1 MVCERI
7 TDALWTNWAT
17 MTVSRRNAVT
27 RSELPASSQLP
38 RARRDSL
45 TRVAMRPVQR
55 TDGVAAGGRRPVEG
69 ERKVNGRPCA
79 GRSPAPCYPTQLHPT
94 LTAPRRAVPQAK
106 GASVV
111 TGDDDDGHTHPA
123 SGVPGASQAH
133 HQARRNGDT
142 FPRGD
147 ASLRSVSHRRLGGLA
162 DKSRTSPSPAML
174 GEDHAGGR
182 PVVTHLHAGTGSI
195 CSSPRA
201 APLPSPPPF
210 NSYVLARL
218 RGDRVCSSLALGRCF
233 VFSLGRGPQ
242 GDYFGAYGYTSAGM
256 LCCRSRPGSA
266 LCPRHRKVPVIWRP
280 NNLCVTTV
288 PILGLPVHAVCPSAG
303 RNAGRAACHG
313 QRRHRLTPFA
323 MTLRHW
329 SLG

>member
-1 MVCERI
+1 
-7 TDALWTNWAT
+7 

-55 TDGVAAGGRRPVEG
+55 TDGVAAGGHRPVEG
-69 ERKVNGRPCA
+69 ERKMNGRPCA

-94 LTAPRRAVPQAK
+94 LTAPRRPVPQAK
-106 GASVV
+106 GASAV

-142 FPRGD
+142 FPRDD

-174 GEDHAGGR
+174 GEDTCRWSTCRNSPARRHGQYLQLAKGR
-182 PVVTHLHAGTGSI
+182 SAPVSTSI
-195 CSSPRA
+195 QLVRTCSS
-201 APLPSPPPF
+201 SW
-210 NSYVLARL
+210 
-218 RGDRVCSSLALGRCF
+218 G
-233 VFSLGRGPQ
+233 
-242 GDYFGAYGYTSAGM
+242 
-256 LCCRSRPGSA
+256 SR
-266 LCPRHRKVPVIWRP
+266 
-280 NNLCVTTV
+280 
-288 PILGLPVHAVCPSAG
+288 
-303 RNAGRAACHG
+303 
-313 QRRHRLTPFA
+313 
-323 MTLRHW
+323 M
-329 SLG
+329 